1 MCFYFSFLWSKCVQI
16 CFLCGTPKVMTEFAS
31 MCSTYC
37 LMSCSQNHEIV
48 ANSVSRL
55 TDGTRATLF
64 IPLKGF
70 AVKSREAP
78 AIRVTAAQLKHAVW
92 CQAQGDRVKSP
103 DGSKMFP
110 HLMEESMWLHG
121 TKEGA
126 TLYSG
131 DEYFQANAD
140 GQPTFKMCEVLSAQQ
155 LKAYAS
161 KTSAVLAAQLKKAQN
176 AELPPKD
183 PANLLVTLTSR
194 AEIEQLT
201 CKVIRECL
209 KLKHAPLSGGNK
221 AECRQAIS
229 TVLQV
234 GFEYLCILLCL
245 M

>member
-1 MCFYFSFLWSKCVQI
+1 
-16 CFLCGTPKVMTEFAS
+16 
-31 MCSTYC
+31 
-37 LMSCSQNHEIV
+37 
-48 ANSVSRL
+48 
-55 TDGTRATLF
+55 
-64 IPLKGF
+64 
-70 AVKSREAP
+70 
-78 AIRVTAAQLKHAVW
+78 
-92 CQAQGDRVKSP
+92 
-103 DGSKMFP
+103 
-110 HLMEESMWLHG
+110 MWLHG

-209 KLKHAPLSGGNK
+209 KLKVAPYTGGNK
-221 AECRQAIS
+221 AEIVDRLANK
-229 TVLQV
+229 LQ
-234 GFEYLCILLCL
+234 FQ
-245 M
+245 